1 MTTLNTTVEQ
11 QAQVAA
17 AEHLIDFAEH
27 VSGSRKCIFVCL
39 PEGTLLAANQQARD
53 SFFGGGGFAEGLNIK
68 ELLEEEYQTT
78 FERNV
83 RLLRNRKNVSGF
95 IRSKDKTLDSTL
107 LYFKSSLVKQDGVE
121 LLYIALR
128 SATAE
133 VMPVGDM
140 FASESSYRSL
150 FEESSDALFILDKR
164 GMFIDINKEALQI
177 AQLEKERLIGRS
189 VFQVFDLNHAEKIGF
204 KRQVQ
209 QLTEGK
215 PQQFV
220 WWLKTKDDT
229 VFPLSICLKSGKYFG
244 QAVVLGSAKF
254 VEDTPL
260 QLEKGR
266 QRQEQQEFLNHLFP
280 QFANLKSPEDILQV
294 VLQELIKLPAICGGG
309 LYVYQP
315 ATRMVQLVTSKGQ
328 ESILLQE
335 KSVLALSPEFLQQ
348 LENKSKH
355 RPILGISR
363 NFQNL
368 FNKRELLALP
378 ISTDKHYLATLL
390 LLVDDAQHMTTTLA
404 EFLNH
409 VAFEVSSY
417 LSRFELRQELHYSE
431 GKYKT
436 LFESSNDAIFLL
448 NNTQI
453 ADCNFQATVLLD
465 CDKPHIIGKRLAD
478 FSPGL
483 QADNSSSVEKSLQI
497 IENTVLDGQP
507 RSLEWR
513 IEKTDGTIIDSEIS
527 FSAIQLEGVSF
538 VQCIV
543 RDITSRKEAQAL
555 IRRQEV
561 LRESMHQFRTFLSQ
575 VNLAYVSM
583 DLDLRVVY
591 VNDYF
596 LQYTGYKR
604 EEVVGQNYYDLF
616 VPEKER
622 AMRIQEIKKAVQNQ
636 SLRSYYEWDL
646 ITKSQSVKILRWN
659 IMFEMDAEGLV
670 IGITAVGKD
679 MTDKRIAMEAL
690 KDNKIRLQDLFDN
703 AHDLIQNISTDN
715 KFIFVNRA
723 WKEKLGYNDFDIEN
737 LTLNDIVHPYYK
749 AKLIYQLRNLY
760 KGEDVNKIETV
771 FLTKSGKPIH
781 LIGSINCS
789 WQDGKP
795 IATRA
800 ILHDIT
806 DRIKA
811 ERLQKVYYSI
821 ANLAISS
828 KDLPSLYSAI
838 HRELSKII
846 ETHNFYIALFD
857 EEKDLINFVYYVDQ
871 LSSVPAAPRP
881 FSMGMTEYIIKTG
894 KPLYATKADFMRLVD
909 EGKVELNGVVPEVML
924 SSPLSIGERIIGVI
938 AVRDYKNPEAYVST
952 DIEIL
957 HFISN
962 QVALAI
968 ERKRNEEQITLQNA
982 RLQAIFESG
991 NHLMWSINRQYQL
1004 TSFNQNF
1011 YGEIQNLTGN
1021 QPTLGLKLS
1030 DLVGSFFREDYVR
1043 LLKETYEAA
1052 FAGQPQQFE
1061 IELHH
1066 PDGTSEWREVLLN
1079 PIYLQDGSFEDVS
1092 AIALDITDKK
1102 ISQLALAENEE
1113 KFRQIF
1119 ESFQDLYYKTG
1130 IEGDFQLISPSV
1142 QEVLGY
1148 SQSEAMGMNVSQLYV
1163 YPQDRDALLRMLFE
1177 RKSVRN
1183 FETTLRTSQNQ
1194 EIEVLMN
1201 SRLIL
1206 NADQQPVAIE
1216 GICRDITELKDTQ
1229 RELIRAKEVAENSL
1243 QVKNQFLANM
1253 SHELRTPMNGII
1265 GMIDLLYHSA
1275 GNDEQLD
1282 YIDTLRKSSDALLD
1296 ILNDI
1301 LDLSKIQAGKLQLH
1315 ETGIDLFYALEKIHS
1330 LFANRAQQKDLT
1342 FTYTIAPETP
1352 RYIITDETRLLQVLS
1367 NLTSNAI
1374 KFTNEGAVSL
1384 EVSPVKG
1391 NEGQP
1396 LLMFRVNDSGIGI
1409 SEEDIQLLFT
1419 NFTQLDNSSSKT
1431 FGGTGLGLAISKQ
1444 LSELLGGEIGVE
1456 SVPGKGSTFWFT
1468 IHCREADNI
1477 QQIHEQLHAAKEQE
1491 AIGSFNPAPK
1501 LLLVDDNQINQ
1512 KVAVKLLERMG
1523 CYADVASNGYE
1534 AIDKACQQDYD
1545 LIFMDIQMPEMDGV
1559 TATQELKKR
1568 LAENCPPIIAM
1579 TAYSMKDDAEKFIGK
1594 GLDDYISKPVKIT
1607 DLHSRILKWFGNGT
1621 TTVVS
1626 TAEAPAQE
1634 TAASPTP
1641 QTSAGKREFSLDMNV
1656 VDQLRSLGGDDF
1668 ALQLYVEFEE
1678 ETSELLAEAKK
1689 EVAAQHYEGILGTL
1703 HQIKGTASTLG
1714 LDTVSTIAKELEHDI
1729 LKGKLTF
1736 VTATFSDLEASF
1748 TNFRAN
1754 YRNKILS
1761 N

>member
-1 MTTLNTTVEQ
+1 MTTSNPSVDRTAKVT
-11 QAQVAA
+11 AA
-17 AEHLIDFAEH
+17 TRLVDLAEH
-27 VSGSRKCIFVCL
+27 VSGSRKFIFVCDL
-39 PEGTLLAANQQARD
+39 DGTLLAVNKATKEANFHGSD
-53 SFFGGGGFAEGLNIK
+53 CPEKLNIK
-68 ELLEEEYQTT
+68 TLLDEKQRQH
-78 FERNV
+78 FDRNL
-83 RLLRNRKNVSGF
+83 RLLRRRKNISGF
-95 IRSKDKTLDSTL
+95 IQPKVKILNTNL
-107 LYFKSSLVKQDGVE
+107 LYFKSSLVALEGFE
-121 LLYIALR
+121 FLYIAVR
-128 SATAE
+128 AASAE
-133 VMPVGDM
+133 VMPAGDL
-140 FASESSYRSL
+140 FASESSYRTI
-150 FEESSDALFILDKR
+150 FEESSEPLFILDKK
-164 GMFIDINKEALQI
+164 GMFIDLNKETLGI
-177 AQLEKERLIGRS
+177 IQLEKQELIGKN
-189 VFQVFDLNHAEKIGF
+189 VFEAFDLNPSERIAF
-204 KRQVQ
+204 RKRIKQAC
-209 QLTEGK
+209 EGK
-215 PQQFV
+215 TQRFD
-220 WWLKTKDDT
+220 WWFKSSDGSL
-229 VFPLSICLKSGKYFG
+229 FPLYLSFRCGRYFG
-244 QAVVLGSAKF
+244 QEVVLGTATPM
-254 VEDTPL
+254 EDSRHL
-260 QLEKGR
+260 LDRGR
-266 QRQEQQEFLNHLFP
+266 QRQEQQEFMAQLQPLFT
-280 QFANLKSPEDILQV
+280 NLKSPEDILST
-294 VLQELIKLPAICGGG
+294 VLEEVTKLPHINGGG
-309 LYVYQP
+309 VFVYQP
-315 ATRMVQLVTSKGQ
+315 ASRMVQLVHSKGDQ
-328 ESILLQE
+328 SYLLKEKSIL
-335 KSVLALSPEFLQQ
+335 ALNPEFLAQ
-348 LENKSKH
+348 LENKNKNRS
-355 RPILGISR
+355 LLSISR
-363 NFQNL
+363 NFQHL
-368 FNKRELLALP
+368 FDKREILAMP
-378 ISTDKHYLATLL
+378 ISTDKHYLATIILL
-390 LLVDDAQHMTTTLA
+390 IDDAANMTSALT
-404 EFLNH
+404 EFVNH
-409 VAFEVSSY
+409 LGLEISSY

-465 CDKPHIIGKRLAD
+465 CDKKSILGKRLAD

-497 IENTVLDGQP
+497 IEQTLHDGQP

-513 IEKTDGTIIDSEIS
+513 IEKTDGAIIDSEIS
-527 FSAIQLEGVSF
+527 FSAIMLEDVGF

-561 LRESMHQFRTFLSQ
+561 LRESMHQFRSFLSQ

-583 DLDLRVVY
+583 NLDLQVLY

-604 EEVVGQNYYDLF
+604 EEVVGKNYYELF
-616 VPEKER
+616 VSEKER
-622 AMRIQEIKKAVQNQ
+622 PTRIQEIRKALQNQ

-659 IMFEMDAEGLV
+659 IMFEMDAEGNV
-670 IGITAVGKD
+670 VGITAVGKD

-760 KGEDVNKIETV
+760 KGDDVNKIETV

-857 EEKDLINFVYYVDQ
+857 EEKDQINFVYYVDQ
-871 LSSVPAAPRP
+871 LSNIPAAPRP
-881 FSMGMTEYIIKTG
+881 FSLGMTEYIIKTG
-894 KPLYATKADFMRLVD
+894 KPLYATKADFMDLVD
-909 EGKVELNGVVPEVML
+909 NGKIEVNGVVPEVML
-924 SSPLSIGERIIGVI
+924 CSPLSIGERIIGVI
-938 AVRDYKNPEAYVST
+938 AVRDYKNPEAYVQT

-968 ERKRNEEQITLQNA
+968 ERKRNEEQITIQNA
-982 RLQAIFESG
+982 RLKAIFESG
-991 NHLMWSINRQYQL
+991 THLMWSVNRQYQL

-1011 YGEIQNLTGN
+1011 FNEIHSWTGN
-1021 QPTLGLKLS
+1021 VPLLGIKLS
-1030 DLVGSFFREDYVR
+1030 QLVGETITQGYFHRM
-1043 LLKETYEAA
+1043 KETYELA
-1052 FAGQPQQFE
+1052 FAGQAQQFE

-1066 PDGTSEWREVLLN
+1066 SNGSSAWREVLLN
-1079 PIYLQDGSFEDVS
+1079 PIYLEDGSFEDVS
-1092 AIALDITDKK
+1092 AIALDITEKK
-1102 ISQLALAENEE
+1102 ISQMSLAVNEE

-1119 ESFQDLYYKTG
+1119 ESFQDLYYKTDMAG
-1130 IEGDFQLISPSV
+1130 EFQLISPSV

-1148 SQSEAMGMNVSQLYV
+1148 LPNEAMGLNADQLYAR
-1163 YPQDRDALLRMLFE
+1163 PEDRDELLRMLFNQ
-1177 RKSVRN
+1177 RSVRN
-1183 FETTLRTSQNQ
+1183 FETSLLTRQNQ
-1194 EIEVLMN
+1194 EIEVLIN

-1206 NADQQPVAIE
+1206 NADKEPIAIE
-1216 GICRDITELKDTQ
+1216 GVCRDITELKDTQ
-1229 RELIRAKEVAENSL
+1229 RELIRAKELAENSL

-1265 GMIDLLYHSA
+1265 GMIDVLHHTA
-1275 GNDEQLD
+1275 NNAEQMD
-1282 YIDTLRKSSDALLD
+1282 YIETLRKSSDALLD

-1315 ETGIDLFYALEKIHS
+1315 ETGIDLFYALERTHA
-1330 LFANRAQQKDLT
+1330 LFSNRAIQKDLT
-1342 FTYTIAPETP
+1342 FTYDISEDTP
-1352 RYIITDETRLLQVLS
+1352 RYIVTDETRLLQVLS

-1374 KFTNEGAVSL
+1374 KFTNEGTVSV
-1384 EVSPVKG
+1384 EVSRVG
-1391 NEGQP
+1391 GEGDEHK
-1396 LLMFRVNDSGIGI
+1396 LLFRVNDSGIGI

-1419 NFTQLDNSSSKT
+1419 NFTQLDNSSSKS

-1456 SVPGKGSTFWFT
+1456 SVLGQGSTFWFT
-1468 IHCREADNI
+1468 IVCHEAENI
-1477 QQIHEQLHAAKEQE
+1477 KQIHEQLQSSKELD
-1491 AIGSFNPAPK
+1491 AIGQFSPEPV

-1512 KVAVKLLERMG
+1512 KVALKLLERMG
-1523 CYADVASNGYE
+1523 CTADLASNGFE
-1534 AIDKACQQDYD
+1534 AIEKATQKRYD

-1559 TATQELKKR
+1559 TATQELKKL
-1568 LAENCPPIIAM
+1568 LATNCPPIIAM
-1579 TAYSMKDDAEKFIGK
+1579 TAYSMKDDAEKFMSE
-1594 GLDDYISKPVKIT
+1594 GLDDYVSKPVKIS
-1607 DLHSRILKWFGNGT
+1607 DLHERILKWYGNGVPADTPLEET
-1621 TTVVS
+1621 T
-1626 TAEAPAQE
+1626 PLPLQNQE
-1634 TAASPTP
+1634 KT
-1641 QTSAGKREFSLDMNV
+1641 EFSMNLHV
-1656 VDQLRSLGGDDF
+1656 LEQLKDLGGDEF
-1668 ALQLYVEFEE
+1668 ALQLYIEFEE
-1678 ETSELLAEAKK
+1678 ETSELLDEARR
-1689 EVAAQHYEGILGTL
+1689 EVAAQHYEGILSTL

-1714 LDTVSTIAKELEHDI
+1714 LDSVSTLAQTLEHDI
-1729 LKGKLTF
+1729 KKGKFTF
-1736 VTATFSDLEASF
+1736 VDTTFSDLESSF

-1754 YRNKILS
+1754 YRNIILS

>member
-1 MTTLNTTVEQ
+1 MTIRNTTVDTT
-11 QAQVAA
+11 AQKAA
-17 AEHLIDFAEH
+17 AAHLIDFAEH
-27 VSGSRKCIFVCL
+27 VSGSRKYMFVCT
-39 PEGTLLAANQQARD
+39 PDGTLLCVNKQTRET
-53 SFFGGGGFAEGLNIK
+53 FFKGNEIPEGMNIK
-68 ELLEEEYQTT
+68 ALLDKKQCYE
-78 FERNV
+78 FDRNV
-83 RLLRNRKNVSGF
+83 RLLRKRKNISGF
-95 IRSKDKTLDSTL
+95 IQPKERILDTQL
-107 LYFKSSLVKQDGVE
+107 LYFKSSLVQQDGVE
-121 LLYIALR
+121 LLYIAVR
-128 SATAE
+128 AASAE
-133 VMPVGDM
+133 VMPAGDM
-140 FASESSYRSL
+140 FASESSYRTI
-150 FEESSDALFILDKR
+150 FEESNESLFILDKK
-164 GMFIDINKEALQI
+164 GMFIDINKETAAIIQV
-177 AQLEKERLIGRS
+177 EKQELIGKS
-189 VFQVFDLNHAEKIGF
+189 VFEAFNLNPSERIAFKKKI
-204 KRQVQ
+204 
-209 QLTEGK
+209 LLACEGK
-215 PQQFV
+215 TQRFD
-220 WWLKTKDDT
+220 WWFESSDGTL
-229 VFPLSICLKSGKYFG
+229 FPLLLSFRCGKYFG
-244 QAVVLGSAKF
+244 QDVILGSAKPL
-254 VEDTPL
+254 EDSRDTT
-260 QLEKGR
+260 ESGR
-266 QRQEQQEFLNHLFP
+266 QRQEQQEFMNKLLP
-280 QFANLKSPEDILQV
+280 LITNLKTAEDILSV
-294 VLQELIKLPAICGGG
+294 VLSELISLPSICGGG
-309 LYVYQP
+309 VYIYQP
-315 ATRMVQLVTSKGQ
+315 TSRMVQLVSSKGDQ
-328 ESILLQE
+328 SFLLKD
-335 KSVLALSPEFLQQ
+335 KSVLALNPEFLAQ
-348 LENKSKH
+348 LENKNKNRS
-355 RPILGISR
+355 LLSISR
-363 NFQNL
+363 NFQHL
-368 FNKRELLALP
+368 FNKRELVAMP
-378 ISTDKHYLATLL
+378 ISTDKQYLATVI
-390 LLVDDAQHMTTTLA
+390 LLVDDALHMTSTLT
-404 EFLNH
+404 EFINH
-409 VAFEVSSY
+409 LGFEVSSY

-436 LFESSNDAIFLL
+436 LFESSNDSIFLL
-448 NNTQI
+448 NQTQI
-453 ADCNFQATVLLD
+453 VDCNFQATVLLD
-465 CDKPHIIGKRLAD
+465 CDKQDIIGKRLAD
-478 FSPGL
+478 FSPPF
-483 QADNSSSVEKSLQI
+483 QADNASSVEKSLQI
-497 IENTVLDGQP
+497 IESTLQDGQP

-513 IEKTDGTIIDSEIS
+513 IEKSDGSILDGEIGL
-527 FSAIQLEGVSF
+527 SAILLEGVSF

-555 IRRQEV
+555 MRRQEV
-561 LRESMHQFRTFLSQ
+561 LRESMHQFRSFLSQ

-604 EEVVGQNYYDLF
+604 EEVVGQNYYNLF
-616 VPEKER
+616 VPENER
-622 AMRIQEIKKAVQNQ
+622 TARVQEIKKALQNQ

-659 IMFEMDAEGLV
+659 IMFEMDVEGKV

-760 KGEDVNKIETV
+760 KGDDVNKIETV

-871 LSSVPAAPRP
+871 NSDTPAAPRP

-894 KPLYATKADFMRLVD
+894 KPLYASKADFMELVED
-909 EGKVELNGVVPEVML
+909 GKVEVNGVIPEVML

-938 AVRDYKNPEAYVST
+938 AVRDYKNPEAYVQT

-968 ERKRNEEQITLQNA
+968 ERKRNEEQINIQNA
-982 RLQAIFESG
+982 RLKAIFESG

-1011 YGEIQNLTGN
+1011 FNEIHSWTGN
-1021 QPTLGLKLS
+1021 LPTIGMKLS
-1030 DLVGSFFREDYVR
+1030 QMVGSFVSREDFT
-1043 LLKETYEAA
+1043 LIKEAYESA
-1052 FAGQPQQFE
+1052 FLGEAQQFE

-1066 PDGTSEWREVLLN
+1066 PNGTSAWREVLLN
-1079 PIYLQDGSFEDVS
+1079 PIYLEDGSFEDVS
-1092 AIALDITDKK
+1092 AIALDITEKK
-1102 ISQLALAENEE
+1102 ISQLSLAVNEE

-1119 ESFQDLYYKTG
+1119 ESFQDLYYKTNM
-1130 IEGDFQLISPSV
+1130 EGDFQLISPSI

-1148 SQSEAMGMNVSQLYV
+1148 TPDDVMGQKAKMLYAR
-1163 YPQDRDALLRMLFE
+1163 PEDREELLRMLFAQ
-1177 RKSVRN
+1177 KNVRN
-1183 FETTLRTSQNQ
+1183 FETALLTRQNE
-1194 EIEVLMN
+1194 EIEVLIN

-1206 NADQQPVAIE
+1206 DENQVPVAIE
-1216 GICRDITELKDTQ
+1216 GVCRDITELKDTQ
-1229 RELIRAKEVAENSL
+1229 RELIRAKELAENSL

-1265 GMIDLLYHSA
+1265 GMIDVLHHTA
-1275 GNDEQLD
+1275 ADAEQID

-1301 LDLSKIQAGKLQLH
+1301 LDLSKIQAGKLQLNLS
-1315 ETGIDLFYALEKIHS
+1315 GIDLHYSLEKIHS
-1330 LFANRAQQKDLT
+1330 LFANRAAQKDLT
-1342 FTYTIAPETP
+1342 FTYAISEDTP
-1352 RYIITDETRLLQVLS
+1352 QYIVTDETRLLQVLS

-1374 KFTNEGAVSL
+1374 KFTNEGTVRV
-1384 EVSPVKG
+1384 EVSRVGGEK
-1391 NEGQP
+1391 QAHR
-1396 LLMFRVNDSGIGI
+1396 LMFRIKDSGIGI
-1409 SEEDIQLLFT
+1409 CEEDIQLLFT

-1444 LSELLGGEIGVE
+1444 LAELLGGEIGVE
-1456 SVPGKGSTFWFT
+1456 SEPGKGSTFWFT
-1468 IHCREADNI
+1468 ILCQEAENV
-1477 QQIHEQLHAAKEQE
+1477 QQIHDQLQLSKELE
-1491 AIGSFNPAPK
+1491 EIALFDPEPI

-1512 KVAVKLLERMG
+1512 KVALKLLERMG

-1534 AIDKACQQDYD
+1534 AIEKATQKRYD

-1559 TATQELKKR
+1559 TATQELKK
-1568 LAENCPPIIAM
+1568 LLGSGCPPIIAM
-1579 TAYSMKDDAEKFIGK
+1579 TAYSMKDDAEKFINE
-1594 GLDDYISKPVKIT
+1594 GLDDYISKPVKAS
-1607 DLHSRILKWFGNGT
+1607 DLNDRILKWYGHGVT
-1621 TTVVS
+1621 PEATVTENPAV
-1626 TAEAPAQE
+1626 PAQ
-1634 TAASPTP
+1634 P
-1641 QTSAGKREFSLDMNV
+1641 QTSGDLTLNMGI
-1656 VDQLRSLGGDDF
+1656 VDQLKSLGGDDF

-1678 ETSELLAEAKK
+1678 ETSELLEEAKK
-1689 EVAAQHYEGILGTL
+1689 EVVAQHYKEILGTL

-1714 LDTVSTIAKELEHDI
+1714 LDGVSTLAKEMEHDI
-1729 LKGKLTF
+1729 INGKLSNINN
-1736 VTATFSDLEASF
+1736 TFSDLESSF
-1748 TNFRAN
+1748 TIFRDN

>member
-1 MTTLNTTVEQ
+1 MTQSTTAVNRT
-11 QAQVAA
+11 AQKAA
-17 AEHLIDFAEH
+17 ASQLIDFAEH
-27 VSGSRKCIFVCL
+27 VSGSRKYMFVCTTD
-39 PEGTLLAANQQARD
+39 GTLLATNQQAKEAIFKGED
-53 SFFGGGGFAEGLNIK
+53 IPEEMNIK
-68 ELLEEEYQTT
+68 EMLDEKQSHD
-78 FERNV
+78 FDRNV
-83 RLLRNRKNVSGF
+83 RLLRSRKNLSGF
-95 IRSKDKTLDSTL
+95 FQPKVKILDTNL
-107 LYFKSSLVKQDGVE
+107 LYFKSSLVHQDGFE
-121 LLYIALR
+121 LLYIAVR
-128 SATAE
+128 AASAE
-133 VMPVGDM
+133 VMPAGDM
-140 FASESSYRSL
+140 FATESSYRTI
-150 FEESSDALFILDKR
+150 FEESTEPLFILDKK
-164 GMFIDINKEALQI
+164 GLFIDMNKETAGLIQVEKQ
-177 AQLEKERLIGRS
+177 QLVGKS
-189 VFQVFDLNHAEKIGF
+189 VFEAFDLNPSERIAF
-204 KRQVQ
+204 RKRILQAC
-209 QLTEGK
+209 EGK
-215 PQQFV
+215 TQRFD
-220 WWLKTKDDT
+220 WWFKSSDGTH
-229 VFPLSICLKSGKYFG
+229 FPLWLSFRCGKYFG
-244 QAVVLGSAKF
+244 QDVILGTAKPM
-254 VEDTPL
+254 EDSRGTS
-260 QLEKGR
+260 EGGR
-266 QRQEQQEFLNHLFP
+266 QRQEQQEFMAKLLPLLN
-280 QFANLKSPEDILQV
+280 NLKTADDILTR
-294 VLQELIKLPAICGGG
+294 VLHELVSHPNICGGG
-309 LYVYQP
+309 VFVFQP
-315 ATRMVQLVTSKGQ
+315 STRLVQLISCKGDQTS
-328 ESILLQE
+328 LLKD
-335 KSVLALSPEFLQQ
+335 KSVLALNPDFLSQ
-348 LENKSKH
+348 LENKNKNRS
-355 RPILGISR
+355 LLSISR
-363 NFQNL
+363 NFQHL
-368 FNKRELLALP
+368 FNKREVLAMP
-378 ISTDKHYLATLL
+378 ISTDKQYLATIILL
-390 LLVDDAQHMTTTLA
+390 IDDAMNMTTSLT
-404 EFLNH
+404 EFINH
-409 VAFEVSSY
+409 LGFEVSSY

-436 LFESSNDAIFLL
+436 LFESSNDSIFLL
-448 NNTQI
+448 NHTQI

-465 CDKPHIIGKRLAD
+465 CDKQNIIGKRLAD

-483 QADNSSSVEKSLQI
+483 QADHSSSVEKSLHL
-497 IENTVLDGQP
+497 IESTLHDGQP

-513 IEKTDGTIIDSEIS
+513 IEKSDGTILDSEIS
-527 FSAIQLEGVSF
+527 FSAIMLEGVSF

-561 LRESMHQFRTFLSQ
+561 LRESMHQFRSFLSQ

-604 EEVVGQNYYDLF
+604 EEVIGQNYYELF

-622 AMRIQEIKKAVQNQ
+622 ATRIQEIRKALQNQ
-636 SLRSYYEWDL
+636 TLRSYYEWDL

-659 IMFEMDAEGLV
+659 IMFEMDVEGKV
-670 IGITAVGKD
+670 VGITAVGKD

-871 LSSVPAAPRP
+871 LSNVPAAPRP
-881 FSMGMTEYIIKTG
+881 FSLGMTEYIIKTG
-894 KPLYATKADFMRLVD
+894 KPLYASKADFMELVNN
-909 EGKVELNGVVPEVML
+909 GKIEVNGVVPEVML

-938 AVRDYKNPEAYVST
+938 AVRDYKNPEAYVQT

-968 ERKRNEEQITLQNA
+968 ERKRNEEQINIQNA
-982 RLQAIFESG
+982 RLKAIFESG
-991 NHLMWSINRQYQL
+991 THLMWSINRQYQL
-1004 TSFNQNF
+1004 TSYNQNF
-1011 YGEIQNLTGN
+1011 SSEIQSWSGN
-1021 QPTLGLKLS
+1021 APAVGNKLS
-1030 DLVGSFFREDYVR
+1030 QVVSSIVSQEYFR
-1043 LLKETYEAA
+1043 LIKEAYERA
-1052 FAGQPQQFE
+1052 FTGQPQQFE
-1061 IELHH
+1061 VELHH
-1066 PDGTSEWREVLLN
+1066 PNGTNFWREVLLN
-1079 PIYLQDGSFEDVS
+1079 PIYLEDGSFEDVS
-1092 AIALDITDKK
+1092 AIALDITEKK
-1102 ISQLALAENEE
+1102 ISQLSLAVNEE

-1119 ESFQDLYYKTG
+1119 ESFQDLYYKTDMQG
-1130 IEGDFQLISPSV
+1130 QFQLISPSM

-1148 SQSEAMGMNVSQLYV
+1148 TPDEAMRMNANELYAH
-1163 YPQDRDALLRMLFE
+1163 PGDRDELLRMLFE
-1177 RKSVRN
+1177 QKSVRN
-1183 FETTLRTSQNQ
+1183 FETALLTPQKQ
-1194 EIEVLMN
+1194 EIEVLIN

-1206 NADQQPVAIE
+1206 NADQEPVAIE
-1216 GICRDITELKDTQ
+1216 GVCRDITELKDTQ

-1265 GMIDLLYHSA
+1265 GMIDVLHHTA
-1275 GNDEQLD
+1275 NNEEQMD
-1282 YIDTLRKSSDALLD
+1282 YIDTLRKSSDALLE

-1301 LDLSKIQAGKLQLH
+1301 LDLSKIQAGKLQLNLG
-1315 ETGIDLFYALEKIHS
+1315 GIDLYNSLERIHA
-1330 LFANRAQQKDLT
+1330 LFANRAVQKDLT
-1342 FTYTIAPETP
+1342 FTFDISEDTP
-1352 RYIITDETRLLQVLS
+1352 RYIVTDETRLLQVLS

-1374 KFTNEGAVSL
+1374 KFTNEGSVRV
-1384 EVSPVKG
+1384 EVSRVSG
-1391 NEGQP
+1391 EGEAHK
-1396 LLMFRVNDSGIGI
+1396 LIFRVKDSGIGI

-1456 SVPGKGSTFWFT
+1456 SQAGKGSTFWFT
-1468 IHCREADNI
+1468 IKCQEAENI
-1477 QQIHEQLHAAKEQE
+1477 NQIHEQLQLSKELE
-1491 AIGSFNPAPK
+1491 EVGTFDPEPV

-1512 KVAVKLLERMG
+1512 KVALKLLERMG
-1523 CYADVASNGYE
+1523 CHADVASNGYE
-1534 AIDKACQQDYD
+1534 AIEKATNKTYD

-1559 TATQELKKR
+1559 TATHELKK
-1568 LAENCPPIIAM
+1568 LLGVDCPPIVAM
-1579 TAYSMKDDAEKFIGK
+1579 TAYSMKDDAEKFLNK
-1594 GLDDYISKPVKIT
+1594 GLDDYISKPVKIA
-1607 DLHSRILKWFGNGT
+1607 DLHDRIMKWLGNGVPAET
-1621 TTVVS
+1621 QPDENISDLNTVP
-1626 TAEAPAQE
+1626 E
-1634 TAASPTP
+1634 
-1641 QTSAGKREFSLDMNV
+1641 SADFALDMSV
-1656 VDQLRSLGGDDF
+1656 VEQLRSIGGDEF
-1668 ALQLYVEFEE
+1668 ALQLYVDFEE
-1678 ETSELLAEAKK
+1678 ETSELLEEAKK
-1689 EVAAQHYEGILGTL
+1689 EVDAQHYESILSTL

-1714 LDTVSTIAKELEHDI
+1714 LDSVSTLAQELEHDI
-1729 LKGKLTF
+1729 KKGKFTF
-1736 VTATFSDLEASF
+1736 VDTTFSDLESSF

>member
-1 MTTLNTTVEQ
+1 MTTSNLTVSRT
-11 QAQVAA
+11 AQEAA
-17 AEHLIDFAEH
+17 ATHLIDFAEH
-27 VSGSRKCIFVCL
+27 VSGSRKYMFVCT
-39 PEGTLLAANQQARD
+39 PDGTLLSANQQAKEV
-53 SFFGGGGFAEGLNIK
+53 FFADGAFAEGMNIK
-68 ELLEEEYQTT
+68 ELLDEKQRQE
-78 FERNV
+78 FDRNI
-83 RLLRNRKNVSGF
+83 RLLRTRKNLSGF
-95 IRSKDKTLDSTL
+95 FQPKFKVLDSSV
-107 LYFKSSLVKQDGVE
+107 LYFKSSLVHQDGFE
-121 LLYIALR
+121 LLYIAVR
-128 SATAE
+128 AAAAQI
-133 VMPVGDM
+133 MPAGDM
-140 FASESSYRSL
+140 FATESSYRTI
-150 FEESSDALFILDKR
+150 FEESTEPLFILDKK
-164 GMFIDINKEALQI
+164 GLFIDLNKETVSLIQI
-177 AQLEKERLIGRS
+177 EKQDLIGKS
-189 VFQVFDLNHAEKIGF
+189 VFEAFDLNPSERIAFRTRIL
-204 KRQVQ
+204 QAC
-209 QLTEGK
+209 EGK
-215 PQQFV
+215 TQRFD
-220 WWLKTKDDT
+220 WWFKNSDGTH
-229 VFPLSICLKSGKYFG
+229 FPLWLSFRCGKYFG
-244 QAVVLGSAKF
+244 QEVILGTARPM
-254 VEDTPL
+254 EDTRSTS
-260 QLEKGR
+260 EGGR
-266 QRQEQQEFLNHLFP
+266 QRQEQQEFMAKLLP
-280 QFANLKSPEDILQV
+280 LLQNLKTPEDILSV
-294 VLQELIKLPAICGGG
+294 VLGELITVPSISGGG
-309 LYVYQP
+309 VFVYQP
-315 ATRMVQLVTSKGQ
+315 ATRMVQLVCSKGNQ
-328 ESILLQE
+328 SHLLKD
-335 KSVLALSPEFLQQ
+335 KSLLALNPEFLAQ
-348 LENKSKH
+348 LENKNKNRS
-355 RPILGISR
+355 LLSISR
-363 NFQNL
+363 NFQHL
-368 FNKRELLALP
+368 FNKREVLAMP
-378 ISTDKHYLATLL
+378 ISTDKQYLATIILL
-390 LLVDDAQHMTTTLA
+390 IDDAMHMTSSLT
-404 EFLNH
+404 EFINH
-409 VAFEVSSY
+409 VGLEVSSY

-436 LFESSNDAIFLL
+436 LFESSNDSIFLL

-465 CDKPHIIGKRLAD
+465 CDKQNIIGKRLAD

-483 QADNSSSVEKSLQI
+483 QADNSSSVEKSLQL
-497 IENTVLDGQP
+497 IESTLQDGQP

-513 IEKTDGTIIDSEIS
+513 IEKSDGTILDSEIS
-527 FSAIQLEGVSF
+527 FSAILLEGVSF

-561 LRESMHQFRTFLSQ
+561 LRESMHQFRSFLSQ
-575 VNLAYVSM
+575 VNLAYVST
-583 DLDLRVVY
+583 DLDLQVVY

-604 EEVVGQNYYDLF
+604 EEVIGQNYYELF
-616 VPEKER
+616 VPEKDR
-622 AMRIQEIKKAVQNQ
+622 ANRIQEIKKALQNQ
-636 SLRSYYEWDL
+636 SLRSYYEWEL

-659 IMFEMDAEGLV
+659 IMFEMDVEGNV
-670 IGITAVGKD
+670 VGITGVGKD

-871 LSSVPAAPRP
+871 LSNVPAAPRP
-881 FSMGMTEYIIKTG
+881 FSLGMTEYIIKTG
-894 KPLYATKADFMRLVD
+894 KPLYASKADFMELV
-909 EGKVELNGVVPEVML
+909 EKGQIEVNGVVPEVML

-938 AVRDYKNPEAYVST
+938 AVRDYKNPEAYVQS

-968 ERKRNEEQITLQNA
+968 ERKRNEEQINIQNA
-982 RLQAIFESG
+982 RLKAIFESG
-991 NHLMWSINRQYQL
+991 NHLMWSVNRQYHL
-1004 TSFNQNF
+1004 TSFNKNF
-1011 YGEIQNLTGN
+1011 NNEIHSWTGRW
-1021 QPTLGLKLS
+1021 PAWGLKLNKMVES
-1030 DLVGSFFREDYVR
+1030 FIDKEYFDLM
-1043 LLKETYEAA
+1043 KESYEAA
-1052 FAGQPQQFE
+1052 FNGQAQQFE
-1061 IELHH
+1061 IELRH
-1066 PDGTSEWREVLLN
+1066 PDGTSGWREVLLN
-1079 PIYLQDGSFEDVS
+1079 PIYLEDGTFDDVS
-1092 AIALDITDKK
+1092 AIALDITEKK
-1102 ISQLALAENEE
+1102 ISQLSLAVNEE

-1119 ESFQDLYYKTG
+1119 ESFQDLYYKTDMQG
-1130 IEGDFQLISPSV
+1130 EFQLISPSM

-1148 SQSEAMGMNVSQLYV
+1148 TQEEAMAMNASELYAR
-1163 YPQDRDALLRMLFE
+1163 PEDRDELLRMLFE
-1177 RKSVRN
+1177 QKSVRN
-1183 FETTLRTSQNQ
+1183 FETALLTSQDQ
-1194 EIEVLMN
+1194 EIEVLIN
-1201 SRLIL
+1201 SRLIMDE
-1206 NADQQPVAIE
+1206 NQEPVAIE
-1216 GICRDITELKDTQ
+1216 GVCRDITELKDTQ

-1265 GMIDLLYHSA
+1265 GMIDVLHHTA
-1275 GNDEQLD
+1275 VNEEQKD
-1282 YIDTLRKSSDALLD
+1282 YINTLRTSSDALLD

-1301 LDLSKIQAGKLQLH
+1301 LDLSKIQAGKLQLNVA
-1315 ETGIDLFYALEKIHS
+1315 GIDLSNSLEKIHA
-1330 LFANRAQQKDLT
+1330 LFANRAVQKDLT
-1342 FTYTIAPETP
+1342 FTYDISEDTP
-1352 RYIITDETRLLQVLS
+1352 RYIVTDETRLLQILS

-1374 KFTNEGAVSL
+1374 KFTNEGSVRV
-1384 EVSPVKG
+1384 EVSRIGGVGDEHK
-1391 NEGQP
+1391 
-1396 LLMFRVNDSGIGI
+1396 LMFQVKDSGIGI

-1456 SVPGKGSTFWFT
+1456 SETGKGSTFWFT
-1468 IHCREADNI
+1468 ILCHEADNI
-1477 QQIHEQLHAAKEQE
+1477 TQIHEQLQSSKELE
-1491 AIGSFNPAPK
+1491 EIGTFDPEPV

-1512 KVAVKLLERMG
+1512 KVAIKLLERMG
-1523 CYADVASNGYE
+1523 CHADVASNGFE
-1534 AIDKACQQDYD
+1534 AIARATEKAYD

-1559 TATQELKKR
+1559 TATHELKK
-1568 LAENCPPIIAM
+1568 LLGVNCPPIVAM
-1579 TAYSMKDDAEKFIGK
+1579 TAYSMKDDAEKFLNQ
-1594 GLDDYISKPVKIT
+1594 GLDDYVSKPVKIS
-1607 DLHSRILKWFGNGT
+1607 DLYNRILKWLGNGVPSDT
-1621 TTVVS
+1621 PSS
-1626 TAEAPAQE
+1626 TPTNAPESIDIQ
-1634 TAASPTP
+1634 P
-1641 QTSAGKREFSLDMNV
+1641 AGELALDMNV
-1656 VDQLRSLGGDDF
+1656 VEQLRSIGGDDF
-1668 ALQLYVEFEE
+1668 ALQLYIDFED
-1678 ETSELLAEAKK
+1678 ETSELLEEAKK
-1689 EVAAQHYEGILGTL
+1689 EVAAQHYEGILSTL

-1714 LDTVSTIAKELEHDI
+1714 LDSVSTLAQELEHDI
-1729 LKGKLTF
+1729 KKGKFTF
-1736 VTATFSDLEASF
+1736 VSATFSDLESSF

>member
-1 MTTLNTTVEQ
+1 MTTIQTSVDRE
-11 QAQVAA
+11 AQIAA
-17 AEHLIDFAEH
+17 AAQLIDFAEH
-27 VSGSRKCIFVCL
+27 VSGSRKCIFVCQ
-39 PEGTLLAANQQARD
+39 PDGTILSSNRQAREA
-53 SFFGGGGFAEGLNIK
+53 FFRGNVISPDKNIK
-68 ELLEEEYQTT
+68 EMLDEKYHTA
-78 FERNV
+78 FDRNI
-83 RLLRNRKNVSGF
+83 RLLRHRKNISGF
-95 IRSKDKTLDSTL
+95 IQSKETSLDANL
-107 LYFKSSLVKQDGVE
+107 LYFKSSLVKQNGFD

-128 SATAE
+128 SASAE

-140 FASESSYRSL
+140 FATESSYRSI
-150 FEESSDALFILDKR
+150 FEESSDPLFILDKR
-164 GMFIDINKEALQI
+164 GIFIDVNKEALQVI
-177 AQLEKERLIGRS
+177 QLEKQSLIGKS
-189 VFQVFDLNHAEKIGF
+189 VFEAFELNQSEKIAF
-204 KRQVQ
+204 KKRILQACS
-209 QLTEGK
+209 GK
-215 PQQFV
+215 TQRFV
-220 WWLKTKDDT
+220 WWFTMTDGT
-229 VFPLSICLKSGKYFG
+229 SFPLMLSFKSGKYFG
-244 QAVVLGSAKF
+244 QDVVLGTAKF
-254 VEDTPL
+254 I
-260 QLEKGR
+260 EKPENEAENSK
-266 QRQEQQEFLNHLFP
+266 QKQEQQEFMNKLLP
-280 QFANLKSPEDILQV
+280 QFSNLKTPEDILSR
-294 VLQELIKLPAICGGG
+294 VLTELIKLPTISGGG
-309 LYVYQP
+309 VYVFQP
-315 ATRMVQLVTSKGQ
+315 ATRMVQLVTSKG
-328 ESILLQE
+328 EHSILLQE
-335 KSVLALSPEFLQQ
+335 KSVLALAPEFLEQ
-348 LENKSKH
+348 LENKSKD
-355 RPILGISR
+355 RSILSISR
-363 NFQNL
+363 NFQHL
-368 FNKRELLALP
+368 FNKRELLAMP
-378 ISTDKHYLATLL
+378 VSTEKYYLATLVL
-390 LLVDDAQHMTTTLA
+390 LIDDAAHMTSSLT
-404 EFLNH
+404 EFVNH
-409 VAFEVSSY
+409 IGFEVSSY
-417 LSRFELRQELHYSE
+417 LSKFELRQELHYSE

-436 LFESSNDAIFLL
+436 LFESSNDAVFLL

-465 CDKPHIIGKRLAD
+465 CDKQDIIGKRLAD

-483 QADNSSSVEKSLQI
+483 QADNTSSVEKSLQM
-497 IENTVLDGQP
+497 IESTVQDSKP
-507 RSLEWR
+507 HSFEWR
-513 IEKTDGTIIDSEIS
+513 IEKTDGTIIDCEVSI
-527 FSAIQLEGVSF
+527 SAIQLEGVNF

-543 RDITSRKEAQAL
+543 RDITSKKEAQAL
-555 IRRQEV
+555 LRRQEV

-616 VPEKER
+616 VPEKDR
-622 AMRIQEIKKAVQNQ
+622 STRIQEIKKALQNK

-659 IMFEMDAEGLV
+659 IMFEMDAEGQV
-670 IGITAVGKD
+670 VGITAVGKD

-723 WKEKLGYNDFDIEN
+723 WKEKLGYNDYDIEN

-871 LSSVPAAPRP
+871 LSNEPAAPRP

-894 KPLYATKADFMRLVD
+894 KPLYATKADFMKLVD
-909 EGKVELNGVVPEVML
+909 EKKIEVNGVVPEVML
-924 SSPLSIGERIIGVI
+924 SSPLSIGDRIIGVI

-982 RLQAIFESG
+982 RLKAIFESG

-1004 TSFNQNF
+1004 TSFNRNFSHEVQNW
-1011 YGEIQNLTGN
+1011 TGN
-1021 QPTLGLKLS
+1021 LPEQGTKLS
-1030 DLVGSFFREDYVR
+1030 KLVGSFFNEDYFGVM
-1043 LLKETYEAA
+1043 KQTYERA
-1052 FAGQPQQFE
+1052 FEGQPQQFE
-1061 IELHH
+1061 IELRH
-1066 PDGTSEWREVLLN
+1066 PSGTSEWREVLLN
-1079 PIYLQDGSFEDVS
+1079 PIYLEDGSFEDVS
-1092 AIALDITDKK
+1092 AIALDITEKK
-1102 ISQLALAENEE
+1102 ISQLGLAENEE

-1148 SQSEAMGMNVSQLYV
+1148 TQSEAMRMNISQLYV
-1163 YPQDRDALLRMLFE
+1163 YPEDREELLKMLFNQ
-1177 RKSVRN
+1177 KTVRN
-1183 FETTLRTSQNQ
+1183 FETTLRTNQQQ
-1194 EIEVLMN
+1194 EIEVLIN

-1206 NADQQPVAIE
+1206 NQNQEPVAIE
-1216 GICRDITELKDTQ
+1216 GVCRDITELKETQ

-1265 GMIDLLYHSA
+1265 GMIDLLHHTAS
-1275 GNDEQLD
+1275 NDEQTD

-1315 ETGIDLFYALEKIHS
+1315 ETGIDLFYVLDKIHS
-1330 LFANRAQQKDLT
+1330 LFANRATQKDLT
-1342 FTYTIAPETP
+1342 FTYEISEDTP
-1352 RYIITDETRLLQVLS
+1352 RYIITDETRLLQILS

-1374 KFTNEGAVSL
+1374 KFTNEGTVSV
-1384 EVSPVKG
+1384 EVSRV
-1391 NEGQP
+1391 EGEDDKH
-1396 LLMFRVNDSGIGI
+1396 LIMFRVKDSGIGI

-1419 NFTQLDNSSSKT
+1419 NFTQLDNSSSKS

-1444 LSELLGGEIGVE
+1444 LSELLGGQIGVE
-1456 SVPGKGSTFWFT
+1456 SEPGKGSTFWFT
-1468 IHCREADNI
+1468 ILCREADDI
-1477 QQIHEQLHAAKEQE
+1477 KQIHEQLQSAKELE
-1491 AIGSFNPAPK
+1491 EIGQFDPEPK

-1512 KVAVKLLERMG
+1512 KVALKLLERMG
-1523 CYADVASNGYE
+1523 CFADVASNGFE
-1534 AIDKACQQDYD
+1534 AIEKATQKQYD

-1559 TATQELKKR
+1559 TATHELKK
-1568 LAENCPPIIAM
+1568 LLGTECPPIVAM
-1579 TAYSMKDDAEKFIGK
+1579 TAYSMKDDAEKFINE
-1594 GLDDYISKPVKIT
+1594 GLDDYVSKPVKIS
-1607 DLHSRILKWFGNGT
+1607 DLYHRIQKWYGNST
-1621 TTVVS
+1621 PAERKQVEVS
-1626 TAEAPAQE
+1626 VPVSAPQ
-1634 TAASPTP
+1634 PD
-1641 QTSAGKREFSLDMNV
+1641 GEFSINMDV
-1656 VDQLRSLGGDDF
+1656 VEQLKSIGGDDF
-1668 ALQLYVEFEE
+1668 ALQLYIEFEE
-1678 ETSELLAEAKK
+1678 ETSELLEEAKK
-1689 EVAAQHYEGILGTL
+1689 EVAAQHYEGILSTL

-1736 VTATFSDLEASF
+1736 VEDTFSELETSF

-1754 YRNKILS
+1754 FRNKILS